1 MIVEDYKSI
10 CAGKNRKNTASFLE
24 LAKANIIAAKIIKA
38 KHAALLLHLTAIQN
52 HLLFEFA
59 QIIGFILKKKANPRQ
74 KQNFYVLTRAGF
86 FANWRG

>member
-1 MIVEDYKSI
+1 MIFEDYKSI

-38 KHAALLLHLTAIQN
+38 KHAALLPHLTAIQN

-59 QIIGFILKKKANPRQ
+59 QIIGFILKKKPNPRQ
-74 KQNFYVLTRAGF
+74 KQKFYVSTRAGF
-86 FANWRG
+86 FPN

>member
-38 KHAALLLHLTAIQN
+38 KHAALLPHLTVYR
-52 HLLFEFA
+52 
-59 QIIGFILKKKANPRQ
+59 IIYCLNLPR
-74 KQNFYVLTRAGF
+74 
-86 FANWRG
+86 